1 MKYYLAVLGL
11 TFVLAACSDADD
23 TGGSSSDMAQLT
35 IDVTET
41 GWHGETVSV
50 DTRAGETM
58 ESLKATYAKEWDLQS
73 ISAEDVAA
81 LDASVSATSPNTPL
95 WTYNSTTK
103 IYSCNSAISGSL
115 KGGADGNTELTLTE
129 GLTFS
134 SVEATNFHIVNGDTR
149 KFIQMGGTNQVLTIP
164 DLKAGQT
171 VTIKFSSASSDARTL
186 TPSNLTETTGFEA
199 ASESTTQEGK
209 GTVTAN
215 GAVTFTSS
223 QGPINIYSIKV
234 SRAVDEGFGIYG
246 VGLLGPGT
254 QRLVLWNS
262 STGQWDA
269 GERIYW
275 KRTADAD
282 DTFSIYAYA
291 PYKSDPSFSPYTGKL
306 TFPADAADGK
316 NTDLL
321 YASATVKKSDGL
333 AELNFK
339 HAMAQI
345 SFGTIT
351 NNTSDAVTLSSV
363 SLTGNLYASGTI
375 NTTNGNWSEQTYYD
389 PASKTFERTGLDL
402 DISSGGIQALS
413 IDPFIL
419 IPGPEEVTI
428 TLTFSTGDTS
438 SFTTTLEQ
446 GKNKTYNITVDKNFE
461 VVISNY

>member
-1 MKYYLAVLGL
+1 MVLSL
-11 TFVLAACSDADD
+11 VLAGCSDTGDD
-23 TGGSSSDMAQLT
+23 GGSGSDMVALT
-35 IDVTET
+35 INVDENGWQGKTVNVTT
-41 GWHGETVSV
+41 RSGETI
-50 DTRAGETM
+50 DG
-58 ESLKATYAKEWDLQS
+58 LKAAHD
-73 ISAEDVAA
+73 
-81 LDASVSATSPNTPL
+81 N
-95 WTYNSTTK
+95 
-103 IYSCNSAISGSL
+103 
-115 KGGADGNTELTLTE
+115 GG
-129 GLTFS
+129 
-134 SVEATNFHIVNGDTR
+134 
-149 KFIQMGGTNQVLTIP
+149 
-164 DLKAGQT
+164 
-171 VTIKFSSASSDARTL
+171 
-186 TPSNLTETTGFEA
+186 
-199 ASESTTQEGK
+199 
-209 GTVTAN
+209 
-215 GAVTFTSS
+215 
-223 QGPINIYSIKV
+223 
-234 SRAVDEGFGIYG
+234 GFGIYG
-246 VGLLGPGT
+246 VDLLGPST

-275 KRTADAD
+275 KRTADN
-282 DTFSIYAYA
+282 TSFSIYAYA
-291 PYKSDPSFSPYTGKL
+291 PYKSNPSYTFSPDTGTL

-321 YASATVKKSDGL
+321 YASAEVERSDGL

-375 NTTNGNWSEQTYYD
+375 NTTNGTWSGQTYYD
-389 PASKTFERTGLDL
+389 PTSYDPTSKTFERTGLDL
-402 DISSGGIQALS
+402 AISSGGIQALS

-419 IPGPEEVTI
+419 IPGPEVTI

>member
-1 MKYYLAVLGL
+1 MKYNLVALMVLSL
-11 TFVLAACSDADD
+11 VLAGCSDTGDD
-23 TGGSSSDMAQLT
+23 GGSGSDMVALT
-35 IDVTET
+35 INVDENGWQGKTVNVTT
-41 GWHGETVSV
+41 RSGETI
-50 DTRAGETM
+50 DG
-58 ESLKATYAKEWDLQS
+58 LKAAHD
-73 ISAEDVAA
+73 
-81 LDASVSATSPNTPL
+81 N
-95 WTYNSTTK
+95 
-103 IYSCNSAISGSL
+103 
-115 KGGADGNTELTLTE
+115 GG
-129 GLTFS
+129 
-134 SVEATNFHIVNGDTR
+134 
-149 KFIQMGGTNQVLTIP
+149 
-164 DLKAGQT
+164 
-171 VTIKFSSASSDARTL
+171 
-186 TPSNLTETTGFEA
+186 
-199 ASESTTQEGK
+199 
-209 GTVTAN
+209 
-215 GAVTFTSS
+215 
-223 QGPINIYSIKV
+223 
-234 SRAVDEGFGIYG
+234 GFGIYG
-246 VGLLGPGT
+246 VGLLGPNT

-262 STGQWDA
+262 SIGQWDA

-282 DTFSIYAYA
+282 DTFLIYAYA
-291 PYKSDPSFSPYTGKL
+291 PYKSDPYTFSPYTGTL

-375 NTTNGNWSEQTYYD
+375 NTTNGTWSGQTYYD
-389 PASKTFERTGLDL
+389 PTSKTFEFERTGLDL
-402 DISSGGIQALS
+402 AISSGGIQALS

-419 IPGPEEVTI
+419 IPGPEVTI

-461 VVISNY
+461 VVITN